1 VAEHTCALPI
11 SLAAVAKPASVAIIG
26 ASSSRSYATGNQVIR
41 NLRASRYP
49 GRIVVINPAGGSIEG
64 VDAVTTAR
72 AAGPVDL
79 VVVAVGPRAVV
90 AAVRDAREAGARA
103 ALVMSVGMT
112 AGDLLELASFARDS
126 GMPVHGPNC
135 MGLINVGDDVML
147 WADEGILAGL
157 PAGPV
162 ALISQSG
169 SGAIFVARSMTGVGF
184 THVVST
190 GSEACITTAEYIDYL
205 VDDEATGVIG
215 LIIESVGAPERFA
228 RAVARAREAGKPI
241 VALKVGRSQAGARAT
256 VAHTGAMMSE
266 DGVVA
271 AYFDGIGVPLVK
283 DYDALAATLELL
295 AHHRDKPFGSAR
307 VAAITISG
315 GQAALT
321 ADLADSAGV
330 TLAPLS
336 AETRMRLQE
345 ALPGAGV
352 NNPLDA
358 GGSEA
363 AEDEWYG
370 RCLDLLAD
378 DPTVDVVLVV
388 TDSQAS
394 LNDVEI
400 SYEDDIVADARAAAL
415 RHAKPFVFA
424 SSSSL
429 SIHPSRIA
437 STDDPSPHIRG
448 IGNALTAIA
457 AAAAALAPAS
467 KEASRPAGIPHG
479 RELEELR
486 DLVRSSGGRIA
497 NDVGERLLFA
507 YGIKTAESLRTSSLE
522 EAVDWADAAG
532 YPVVL
537 KVDSPDIPHRTDVRG
552 VVVGI
557 ASSAALRTEWAEMFE
572 RIRKSRPDAA
582 LIGAEIQRQ
591 LPAGIEAIVGAV
603 RDPAI
608 GATVGVGLGGVLV
621 ELLRDAESVFAP
633 ASPGAV
639 KAALGKTRLG
649 RLLDGY
655 RGITPTIDH
664 GPLIDT
670 VVRVSWLMQDFSGL
684 IAELE
689 ANPVLIDPETGRA
702 FAVDVLL
709 VPTPR
714 A

>member
-1 VAEHTCALPI
+1 MTEQLRAHPI
-11 SLAAVAKPASVAIIG
+11 SLAAVMKPASVAIIG
-26 ASSSRSYATGNQVIR
+26 ASSSRSHSTGNQVIR
-41 NLRASRYP
+41 NLRASGYP

-64 VDAVTTAR
+64 VDAVAAAR
-72 AAGPVDL
+72 SAGPVDL
-79 VVVAVGPRAVV
+79 AVVAVGPRAVV
-90 AAVRDAREAGARA
+90 AAVREAREAGARA

-112 AGDLLELASFARDS
+112 AGDMLELATFARDS

-135 MGLINVGDDVML
+135 MGLINVAGDVML

-184 THVVST
+184 SHVVST
-190 GSEACITTAEYIDYL
+190 GSETCTTTADYIDHL

-228 RAVARAREAGKPI
+228 RAVARAREAGKPV
-241 VALKVGRSQAGARAT
+241 VALKVGRSRAGALAT

-271 AYFDGIGVPLVK
+271 AYFDRIGVPLVK
-283 DYDALAATLELL
+283 DYDALAASLELL
-295 AHHRDKPFGSAR
+295 AHHRDKSFGSAR
-307 VAAITISG
+307 LAAITISG

-336 AETRMRLQE
+336 AETRVRLQE

-358 GGSEA
+358 GGSESV
-363 AEDEWYG
+363 EDGWYG
-370 RCLDLLAD
+370 RCLDLLAE
-378 DPTVDVVLVV
+378 DPTVDVLLVV

-415 RHAKPFVFA
+415 RHAKPFVLA

-429 SIHPSRIA
+429 SIHPSRIV
-437 STDDPSPHIRG
+437 STDDPFPHIRG
-448 IGNALTAIA
+448 IGNALTAIVS
-457 AAAAALAPAS
+457 AAAALSPAPH
-467 KEASRPAGIPHG
+467 EASRPPGLPQG
-479 RELEELR
+479 GELEELR
-486 DLVRSSGGRIA
+486 ALVRASGGRIA
-497 NDVGERLLFA
+497 NDVGEDLLLA
-507 YGIKTAESLRTSSLE
+507 YGIETAQSLRTSSIE
-522 EAVDWADAAG
+522 EAVDWADSVG

-537 KVDSPDIPHRTDVRG
+537 KIDSPDIHHRTDVGG

-557 ASSAALRTEWAEMFE
+557 ASAAALRTEWAEMFE
-572 RIRKSRPDAA
+572 RLRKSTPDAA

-603 RDPAI
+603 RDPGL

-639 KAALGKTRLG
+639 KEALGRTRLG

-655 RGITPTIDH
+655 RGINPIVDD

-670 VVRVSWLMQDFSGL
+670 VARVSWLMEDFRGL
-684 IAELE
+684 IAEFE
-689 ANPVLIDPETGRA
+689 ANPVLIDPESGRA
-702 FAVDVLL
+702 FAVDVLV
-709 VPTPR
+709 VPTSR